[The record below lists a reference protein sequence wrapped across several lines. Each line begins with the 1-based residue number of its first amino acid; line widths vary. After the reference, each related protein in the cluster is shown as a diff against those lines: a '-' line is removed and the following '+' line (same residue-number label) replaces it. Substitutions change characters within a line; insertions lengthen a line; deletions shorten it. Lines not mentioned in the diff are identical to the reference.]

1 MSVAMCCTAAHRI
14 MCRELHFPETVQS
27 LVVPMEETVQ
37 SEELLKQRFFMDD
50 VLTALQRMN
59 PEGAERILK
68 KCNLCDL
75 INYVNQEQGFWD
87 RVYDF
92 LEEQVKYY
100 NETLADYRELN
111 DLLNATAQEKAD
123 RTIADITEVYKNM
136 DVVDKVRL
144 NRRLQ
149 KENTLADSICL
160 LLGYG

>member
-1 MSVAMCCTAAHRI
+1 MLFRS
-14 MCRELHFPETVQS
+14 
-27 LVVPMEETVQ
+27 
-37 SEELLKQRFFMDD
+37 
-50 VLTALQRMN
+50 QRMN

-123 RTIADITEVYKNM
+123 RTIADITEAYKNM

-160 LLGYG
+160 LLGTAMGLKGDCHGTETEL

>member
-1 MSVAMCCTAAHRI
+1 
-14 MCRELHFPETVQS
+14 
-27 LVVPMEETVQ
+27 MEETAQ
-37 SEELLKQRFFMDD
+37 SEELLEQRFFMDD

-160 LLGYG
+160 LLGTAMGLKGDCHGTETEL

>member
-1 MSVAMCCTAAHRI
+1 
-14 MCRELHFPETVQS
+14 
-27 LVVPMEETVQ
+27 MEETVQ
-37 SEELLKQRFFMDD
+37 SKELLKQRFFMDD

-68 KCNLCDL
+68 TCNLCDL
-75 INYVNQEQGFWD
+75 IIYVNQEQGFWD

-160 LLGYG
+160 LLGTAMGLKGDCHGTEAEL